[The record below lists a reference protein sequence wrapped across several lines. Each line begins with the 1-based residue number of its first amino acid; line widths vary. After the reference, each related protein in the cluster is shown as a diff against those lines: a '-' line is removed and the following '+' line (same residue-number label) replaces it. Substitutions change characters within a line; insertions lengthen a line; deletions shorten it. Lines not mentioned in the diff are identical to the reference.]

1 VRSDFEGGLVMQTM
15 SAFRILGLLI
25 LSAVLI
31 PVVIY
36 AQTPVIAVMRLKSG
50 KEMASNPILMS
61 SP

>member
-1 VRSDFEGGLVMQTM
+1 MQTM